1 MEEVHPDRDEM
12 VRLLL
17 HARSGAI
24 IVSFFIRTADESGLW
39 VAHRVNSNQ

>member
-1 MEEVHPDRDEM
+1 MEEVHPDRDEI

-17 HARSGAI
+17 HVKSGAI

-39 VAHRVNSNQ
+39 VQRKSEQ